1 MKKLK
6 SIVSIGALV
15 FFAGELVAQSTNP
28 PPVLH
33 REITWAAEAPSG
45 PAVFEN
51 TNTTT
56 FVGEGNPTSQI
67 QSGED
72 WWYDT
77 KPIYE
82 GGIHTGYIV
91 VGFTTYRNM
100 YFSEHLVSPPGFL
113 NVIDLQTPVG
123 GPNDECARLLN
134 KGESISQYRQVIS
147 RFDLK
152 GRMIW
157 CKPLNYGHSLNSVVQ
172 HPTNG
177 TFYAIGETE
186 SAYKYGQNPIP
197 YQYNPTISNS
207 NPTPLVSSVDPIDI
221 SDITD
226 RNKFAKTRILLY
238 HFDINGDELWSYQYG
253 YEDLVEPG
261 TPANPLILA
270 DNSAKVTNMELVGVD
285 LEFNDNN
292 DALILLG
299 STQDGR
305 IFLAKVNPNGLLI
318 DKEVIPSISTT
329 PTNDV
334 SHSVR
339 HLDCSGG
346 NCFAV
351 GGTKNLTTNV
361 QESFVYKFN
370 DTDLSPSTAS
380 SWSVNPKY
388 YSLSSTNPKS
398 MFMDVFAEVDGSAVM
413 VGLDKKLY
421 YDESFSSGNNR
432 GNGRICKIDAD
443 GIMLQNVNF
452 GEIAAYDL
460 RIGLTKTI
468 NQEYAVVTS
477 VDGSTNN
484 FNPLS
489 AQTLQAIQDYSNS
502 IYPSSCVN
510 ATTGLIETMEY
521 WNTDTYVL
529 KFDQNL
535 NPIWNITFD
544 SHDNSPQAPQGDLK
558 KQECMYSI
566 AEAADGKLFVVGN
579 SSHNVDDYYAALIES
594 DCQKNVSYDLPG
606 IAVPQP
612 LETVIQPTTSAPYT
626 QIWNTPKVIKGIIR
640 VKANATLRIENTTI
654 EIANSETVDM
664 DTRFIVEKGGRL
676 EVINSTL
683 TCVQSCGKQYW
694 QGIDLLGESAINQ
707 TLQGQPSLYISG
719 STIEY
724 AKEAI
729 IPGDYHDWSKNGG
742 IVEAINSNFINNNRS
757 VQYLPYQNRVGTSN
771 PELNNI
777 GKFTNCTFT
786 WTDDFLGD
794 APQPAITMF
803 GIKGVQISG
812 CTFEDERLASIP
824 LTDRARGI
832 FTIDAGYF
840 VKGKPNGLATPTHDY
855 FSTSQMDVGE
865 FINMYKGIENLNGGS
880 LKPFVVDHNRFLNCH
895 FGVIV
900 SGTDNAMITRNE
912 FNFTNA
918 VPFLLEYGT
927 RRELYLTNA
936 TSYKIEG
943 NHFYNDL
950 NGFPVSE
957 FVVGCNIN
965 NSGIEENLVRRN
977 KFKDLTHGN
986 AAQRRN
992 RNNDN
997 NDLRGLQFTCNSNS
1011 TNLYDMSNV
1020 SVSQTD
1026 GIRLDQG
1033 ASSQATLNSVS
1044 QNLTSSVNLRTNDVI
1059 NLDYYYSTSSDEP
1072 TFNGIV
1078 TTDIGDP
1085 FTSCPSIFGNI
1096 VIADPDVIVMAGK
1109 RDELANELDIL
1120 QYEMEQIEQ
1129 TYVANLES
1137 GDSPYLHDVVSTMNS
1152 SSSSSVRSS
1161 LHSFSPYLS
1170 ISLLTELGEV
1180 PTNIFSE
1187 AWYISLLSD
1196 NIEVMEDAVFRNFLR
1211 SKVEPLS
1218 EVEIEE
1224 LLALSN
1230 SSSTDRG
1237 TKRSEIASYTSQIE
1251 DINNLL
1257 LLDYLVSDAITDQEE
1272 IAGKIADRGHYALR
1286 AEKVDYWMG
1295 REEYDLA
1302 NNELE
1307 ALTTDLNSMPYADI
1321 NLELLDFVSLKT
1333 YLLEKLTLNP
1343 NFYSAMTTV
1352 EEAELISMR
1361 DSYSGKAAIQAGNLL
1376 CFHKGICGEYDFLQI
1391 NSSKTQAFMSEAN
1404 KDNMPV
1410 NIESYE
1416 VYPNPSNGEFVIRAS
1431 GESEILSIEVYDL
1444 TGKKINFVTT
1454 SKSDGIMSIHLNE
1467 CEKGIYLL
1475 HIDNETGNSQ
1485 TMRII
1490 KN

>member
-1 MKKLK
+1 MKKERK
-6 SIVSIGALV
+6 IVLLAALLICWGY
-15 FFAGELVAQSTNP
+15 AKAQTTNP

-82 GGIHTGYIV
+82 NGTHTGYIV

-100 YFSEHLVSPPGFL
+100 YFSEHLLNPPGFL
-113 NVIDLQTPVG
+113 NVLNPSPAFGQSSG
-123 GPNDECARLLN
+123 DECARLLN
-134 KGESISQYRQVIS
+134 KGETISQYRQVIS

-157 CKPLNYGHSLNSVVQ
+157 CKPLNYGHALNSVCQ
-172 HPTNG
+172 GPDG
-177 TFYAIGETE
+177 SIYAIGETE
-186 SAYKYGQNPIP
+186 SAYKYGNFPEP
-197 YQYNPTISNS
+197 YIYNPTLGASNQ
-207 NPTPLVSSVDPIDI
+207 PLVSKVNSPSLTNLNDYSNYRVLIYKFD
-221 SDITD
+221 TD
-226 RNKFAKTRILLY
+226 GNTI
-238 HFDINGDELWSYQYG
+238 WSYQYG
-253 YEDLVEPG
+253 YEDILDLTGVNDQLVKD
-261 TPANPLILA
+261 ANSQKLK
-270 DNSAKVTNMELVGVD
+270 DQRFFGVD
-285 LEFNDNN
+285 ISPTSDGSKLIALGQTLDDRVITFSIDYNGHLLVKKIYDNTEKFVPK
-292 DALILLG
+292 AL
-299 STQDGR
+299 SC
-305 IFLAKVNPNGLLI
+305 VN
-318 DKEVIPSISTT
+318 
-329 PTNDV
+329 
-334 SHSVR
+334 
-339 HLDCSGG
+339 G
-346 NCFAV
+346 NCFIV
-351 GGTKNLTTNV
+351 GGTDNSSGPLRKAYIYNIDENTLNKETTGNW
-361 QESFVYKFN
+361 
-370 DTDLSPSTAS
+370 A
-380 SWSVNPKY
+380 VNPKY
-388 YSLSSTNPKS
+388 YALSNSYGS
-398 MFMDVFAEVDGSAVM
+398 MFTDVEIDNNDDIVTTGLEIIIGGALTSLDG
-413 VGLDKKLY
+413 
-421 YDESFSSGNNR
+421 
-432 GNGRICKIDAD
+432 GNGGNGLLCRISNT
-443 GIMLQNVNF
+443 GNLQTNNTIGQF
-452 GEIAAYDL
+452 FAYDL
-460 RIGLTKTI
+460 RVGLTKTST
-468 NQEYAVVTS
+468 NGFAVVSS
-477 VDGSTNN
+477 VQQKQ
-484 FNPLS
+484 FNYDNSPYLEMR
-489 AQTLQAIQDYSNS
+489 QARSNA
-502 IYPSSCVN
+502 IYPSNCAGLSGAIDVG
-510 ATTGLIETMEY
+510 ATWET
-521 WNTDTYVL
+521 NTFVGKY
-529 KFDQNL
+529 DQNL
-535 NPIWNITFD
+535 NLIWSNTFD
-544 SHDNSPQAPQGDLK
+544 ADDKNPLPVPGDIK
-558 KQECMYSI
+558 KQECMYRI
-566 AEAADGKLFVVGN
+566 AEATDGKLFVVGN
-579 SSHNVDDYYAALIES
+579 SSHNIDDYYAALIES
-594 DCQKNVSYDLPG
+594 DCQINVSYDLPG

-626 QIWNTPKVIKGIIR
+626 QTWNTPKVIKGIIR

-654 EIANSETVDM
+654 EIANSQTVGM

-676 EVINSTL
+676 EIINSTL

-694 QGIDLLGESAINQ
+694 QGIELLGESFLDQ
-707 TLQGQPSLYISG
+707 TLQGQASLYING

-742 IVEAINSNFINNNRS
+742 IIEALNSNFINNNRS

-786 WTDDFLGD
+786 WTDDFLGY

-803 GIKGVQISG
+803 GTKGVQISG
-812 CTFEDERLASIP
+812 CTFNDERLASIP

-840 VKGKPNGLATPTHDY
+840 VKGKPNGVGAPQHDY
-855 FSTSQMDVGE
+855 FNTSQYDVGE
-865 FINMYKGIENLNGGS
+865 FINMYKAIENLNGGS

-895 FGVIV
+895 YGVIV

-912 FNFTNA
+912 FNFTNS
-918 VPFLLEYGT
+918 VPFLLEYGI
-927 RRELYLTNA
+927 RREVYLTNA

-950 NGFPVSE
+950 NGFPMSE

-977 KFKDLTHGN
+977 KFKDLTLGN
-986 AAQRRN
+986 AAQRAN
-992 RNNDN
+992 RSTSIFQVK
-997 NDLRGLQFTCNSNS
+997 GLQFTCNTNS

-1020 SVSQTD
+1020 SIGQTD

-1033 ASSQATLNSVS
+1033 ALNQATQNSVS
-1044 QNLTSSVNLRTNDVI
+1044 QNLTSSVNFRTNDI
-1059 NLDYYYSTSSDEP
+1059 LSLKYYYNAPSDEP
-1072 TFNGIV
+1072 TYTGLVNTNPGSLNECLSV
-1078 TTDIGDP
+1078 
-1085 FTSCPSIFGNI
+1085 FGNI
-1096 VIADPDVIVMAGK
+1096 VIADPDLVVMVGK
-1109 RDELANELDIL
+1109 RDELADELDIL
-1120 QYEMEQIEQ
+1120 QTEMEQIEQ

-1137 GDSPYLHDVVSTMNS
+1137 GDSPYLHDVVTTMNQ

-1161 LHSFSPYLS
+1161 LQSFSPYLS

-1196 NIEVMEDAVFRNFLR
+1196 NIEVMEDAAFRNFLR
-1211 SKVEPLS
+1211 SKTEPLS
-1218 EVEIEE
+1218 DGEIEV

-1230 SSSTDRG
+1230 SSSLDRG

-1257 LLDYLVSDAITDQEE
+1257 LLDYLASDAITDQEE
-1272 IAGKIADRGHYALR
+1272 IAEKIANRGHYAQR

-1295 REEYDLA
+1295 REEYVLA
-1302 NNELE
+1302 HNELE

-1321 NLELLDFVSLKT
+1321 NLELLDFVSFKT
-1333 YLLEKLTLNP
+1333 YVLEKLTLNP

-1376 CFHKGICGEYDFLQI
+1376 CFHKGICSEYDFLQI
-1391 NSSKTQAFMSEAN
+1391 NSSKTQVFMSQTN
-1404 KDNMPV
+1404 KDDVPV
-1410 NIESYE
+1410 HIESYE
-1416 VYPNPSNGEFVIRAS
+1416 VYPNPSNGEFIVRAS
-1431 GESEILSIEVYDL
+1431 GEAEIMLIEVYDL
-1444 TGKKINFVTT
+1444 MGKKINFETT
-1454 SKSDGIMSIHLNE
+1454 SKSKGIMSIHLSE

-1475 HIDNETGNSQ
+1475 HIDSETGNSQ